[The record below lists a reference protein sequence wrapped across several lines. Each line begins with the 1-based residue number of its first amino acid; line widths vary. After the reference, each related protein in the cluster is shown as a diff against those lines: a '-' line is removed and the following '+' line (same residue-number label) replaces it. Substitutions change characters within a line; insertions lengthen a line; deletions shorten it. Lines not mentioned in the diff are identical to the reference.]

1 MAFDVAETLMK
12 LKFAFQAEGHNPDTY
27 EGQKEGICFFK
38 KKKKEIDPIGEIGWD
53 IISVHL
59 SAVHV
64 WLIGI
69 RMQLNILSNTIV
81 HY

>member
-1 MAFDVAETLMK
+1 ML
-12 LKFAFQAEGHNPDTY
+12 
-27 EGQKEGICFFK
+27 
-38 KKKKEIDPIGEIGWD
+38 KKKKEIGPIGEIGWD
-53 IISVHL
+53 IIGVYL